1 MLLYFSA
8 TGNCK
13 YVALRLAAA
22 YNEKT
27 ISILDCLHQERYDF
41 SESTIG
47 IVFPTYFWGLPSLVQ
62 EFLEKASFQTDYL
75 YCHLWYHSRSG
86 RPYGGPGH
94 TRPIRRRFLFRKD
107 ARHLDTPV

>member
-13 YVALRLAAA
+13 YVAQRLAAA
-22 YNEKT
+22 YNEKA
-27 ISILDCLHQERYDF
+27 ISILDCLHQEQYDF

-62 EFLEKASFQTDYL
+62 EFLEKASF
-75 YCHLWYHSRSG
+75 HG
-86 RPYGGPGH
+86 
-94 TRPIRRRFLFRKD
+94 
-107 ARHLDTPV
+107 A

>member
-13 YVALRLAAA
+13 YVAQRLAAA
-22 YNEKT
+22 YNEKA
-27 ISILDCLHQERYDF
+27 ISILDCLHQEQYDF

-62 EFLEKASFQTDYL
+62 EFLEKASFQTAIFIL
-75 YCHLWYHSRSG
+75 LPPMVPLPERPAIWRP
-86 RPYGGPGH
+86 RPYAADPS
-94 TRPIRRRFLFRKD
+94 TLFI
-107 ARHLDTPV
+107 P